1 MELGE
6 PKEKIE
12 YDEIRKLQVSPALKR
27 GIWTAVRIVKELIEH
42 QGCHPHAIYLE
53 NTREETPDEKKQRT
67 QSRLNQ
73 VEQMYK
79 ELAEDKTAEKVLEHI
94 EKLQG

>member
-1 MELGE
+1 MQVLNNPQYHFQEEIAKERLMELGE

-53 NTREETPDEKKQRT
+53 NTREETPDEKKIQSPTRT
-67 QSRLNQ
+67 L
-73 VEQMYK
+73 K
-79 ELAEDKTAEKVLEHI
+79 
-94 EKLQG
+94 